1 MKQRFVSMSQQE
13 ASLGWLYLT
22 AELFVL
28 PWGLQSIVS
37 LLPVP
42 ISWASL
48 NFLYFLLNFL
58 AIFAIFRRYLL
69 RSLLAARKQPW
80 QFIRCSAGTLALYFL
95 ASWLVGCVCAWASP
109 GFSNVNDGAI
119 LSMASKDFPLV
130 AFGTVL
136 LVPTAEEV
144 LYRGLVFGQLSRK
157 NPFAAWALS
166 IALFSAIHVVN
177 YIGEYPPLTLALCFL
192 QYLPA
197 GLCLNL
203 AYASSGT
210 IVSPILIHTI
220 INAIGI
226 FAMR

>member
-1 MKQRFVSMSQQE
+1 MKQRFISMSQQE

-22 AELFVL
+22 AELFLL
-28 PWGLQSIVS
+28 PWLLQSIVS
-37 LLPVP
+37 FLPVS
-42 ISWASL
+42 ISWASI
-48 NFLYFLLNFL
+48 NFLYFLLNFV
-58 AIFAIFRRYLL
+58 AVFAIFRRYLL
-69 RSLLAARKQPW
+69 RSLLEAGKQPW
-80 QFIRCSAGTLALYFL
+80 KFFRCSAGILVLYL
-95 ASWLVGCVCAWASP
+95 LVSWLVGRVCAWVSP

-130 AFGTVL
+130 ALGTVL

-144 LYRGLVFGQLSRK
+144 LYRGLVFGQLSQK
-157 NPFAAWALS
+157 NPFVAWALS

-197 GLCLNL
+197 GLCLNF

-210 IVSPILIHTI
+210 ILSPILIHTI